1 MGVAEER
8 RDQETLIN
16 LPVELTSFVGRK
28 RELEQLEKLLGQARV
43 CTITGP
49 GGSGKT
55 RLAIR
60 LAGRVGARFP
70 GGVSFVEFGN
80 VSDPAL
86 FMQQLALPL
95 DLRESPGRDL
105 LSTVSSHLAKK
116 RMLFVLDGCEHL
128 VEVAAEVVDQ
138 LLRACPEL
146 AFLVTSQEAL
156 NVQGEVAWRIP
167 SLSVPAPETPDF
179 ERLRN
184 SEAVRLFVERAR
196 LVSSGFDLTPAL
208 APTVGEICRRLDG
221 LPLAIE
227 LAAAR
232 VRVMPVEDV
241 LRRLEDRFRLL
252 TGGSRTAMARQQT
265 LSATVDWSYHQLGPA
280 EQVLFRRLSVFSG
293 SFTLDAAEAI
303 CGDDLNG
310 SERTLE
316 VLSGLVDRSLV
327 VPNTTEVPARY
338 RLLETLRQYGQEQLR
353 DSGEDHVRRRH
364 AEYFVGLAEKAEPS
378 LTELEQSDL
387 FDRLDLDRVNLRSAL
402 AWSTAQDQQLAL
414 RLVGALGL
422 FWHVRSGYASE
433 IREWLNVTL
442 SGTPPSDK
450 VLARALLTA
459 GLAAFWSGDHRLAS
473 QYSERALEI
482 ARREGGPME
491 VGRAFSQI
499 GMAAQLG
506 GDYPTAARFHQEA
519 LAVRSKMGDRS
530 AVAGSLNNLG
540 LIAYDTGRLDE
551 AERLLTES
559 LEIVDKVRAKLTR
572 ASTLE
577 SLGRVKLEQGDFESA
592 RLLFTEC
599 LEMANQHGD
608 LRSVADGLEGVARV
622 AARKSSCRF
631 ALVLAAAARRLRES
645 MGYEEQPAWRIRF
658 DADIASSRSHLDKD
672 AAAAAWSEGI
682 GLSVHDAVEAAL
694 TGTDSTGGGLKQN
707 DLVTDR
713 ELQVATLIVGG
724 LSNRQIAL
732 RLHVSE
738 RTVDAH
744 VEHIRNKLGLHSRAQ
759 IAVWVSKLE
768 PGDHAP
774 LRSGQEI

>member
-1 MGVAEER
+1 VAEER
-8 RDQETLIN
+8 RDQETLTN

-28 RELEQLEKLLGQARV
+28 RELEELEKLLAQTRV

-60 LAGRVGARFP
+60 LAGRVGALYP
-70 GGVSFVEFGN
+70 EGVWFLEFGN
-80 VSDPAL
+80 VADPAL
-86 FMQQLALPL
+86 FVQQLALSL

-105 LSTVSSHLAKK
+105 LSALSTHLAKK
-116 RMLFVLDGCEHL
+116 RMLFVFDGCEHL
-128 VEVAAEVVDQ
+128 VEAAAQVVDQ
-138 LLRACPEL
+138 LLRACPQL

-156 NVQGEVAWRIP
+156 NVPGEVAWRIP
-167 SLSVPAPETPDF
+167 SLSVPVPESLDF
-179 ERLRN
+179 ERLRD

-265 LSATVDWSYHQLGPA
+265 LRATVDWSYQQLGPA

-293 SFTLDAAEAI
+293 SFALDAAEAI

-327 VPNTTEVPARY
+327 VPNTTQVPARY
-338 RLLETLRQYGQEQLR
+338 RLLETLRQYGQERLR
-353 DSGEDHVRRRH
+353 DSGDDDVRRRH
-364 AEYFVGLAEKAEPS
+364 AEYFVELAEEAEANF
-378 LTELEQSDL
+378 TELEQSGW
-387 FDRLDLDRVNLRSAL
+387 FDRMELDHDNLRSAL
-402 AWSTAQDQQLAL
+402 AWSAAQDQQLAL
-414 RLVGALGL
+414 RLVGALGRY
-422 FWHVRSGYASE
+422 WYMSGYVSE
-433 IREWLNVTL
+433 VREWLNVTL
-442 SGTPPSDK
+442 SGTPPSSK

-459 GLAAFWSGDHRLAS
+459 GLAALWWGDYRLSA

-482 ARREGGPME
+482 ARREGESTE
-491 VGRAFSQI
+491 VGSAANQM
-499 GMAAQLG
+499 GMAAHFG
-506 GDYPTAARFHQEA
+506 GDYPTAARFYQEA
-519 LAVRSKMGDRS
+519 LALRSKMGDRS
-530 AVAGSLNNLG
+530 GAARSLNNLG
-540 LIAYDTGRLDE
+540 LVVYGTGRLDE
-551 AERLLTES
+551 AEKLLSES
-559 LEIVDKVRAKLTR
+559 LAMLDKVQDRRSRATVLD
-572 ASTLE
+572 
-577 SLGRVKLEQGDFESA
+577 SLARVKLEQGDLEAA
-592 RLLFTEC
+592 RLLFAEC
-599 LEMANQHGD
+599 LGIGNQLGER
-608 LRSVADGLEGVARV
+608 LTVGDGLEGLARL
-622 AARKSSCRF
+622 ATKTGNHRR
-631 ALVLAAAARRLRES
+631 ALVLAGAAGKLRERT
-645 MGYEEQPAWRIRF
+645 GYRQPEAWAMRF
-658 DADIASSRSHLDKD
+658 DTDIEKSRSHLEKD
-672 AAAAAWSEGI
+672 AAVAAWSEGF
-682 GLSVHDAVEAAL
+682 GLSVSDAVDVAL
-694 TGTDSTGGGLKQN
+694 NGNDSTGGGLKQN
-707 DLVTDR
+707 DLLTDR
-713 ELQVATLIVGG
+713 EFQVATLIVGG

-732 RLHVSE
+732 HLHVSE

-774 LRSGQEI
+774 LRSGHET